1 MFISA
6 APGCWRYDDGTK
18 SADRGDR
25 CHAPRRLAMLTLRL
39 YPFAM
44 VMLIQFSALTAGHF
58 FQELK
63 K

>member
-1 MFISA
+1 
-6 APGCWRYDDGTK
+6 
-18 SADRGDR
+18 
-25 CHAPRRLAMLTLRL
+25 MLTLRL